1 MQKCPRSPIYSYLST
16 DGGATWTAQT
26 SLGDG
31 TWAGTALSDD
41 GSKRLLANSGSYILT
56 SINGG
61 TSYVTQT
68 TAGARNW
75 YRATMGSDGTTI
87 AIPNYGG
94 YIYTATCN

>member
-1 MQKCPRSPIYSYLST
+1 M
-16 DGGATWTAQT
+16 
-26 SLGDG
+26 
-31 TWAGTALSDD
+31 SDD
-41 GSKRLLANSGSYILT
+41 GSKRLLGNSGSNILT
-56 SINGG
+56 SVNGG

-68 TAGARNW
+68 AAGTRSW